1 MGYCFQRRHLKR
13 TLTIAIVVGVLLT
26 LINQGGIILA
36 GDPSAATWIRTAL
49 NFLVPFRVP
58 NAGLL
63 SARS

>member
-1 MGYCFQRRHLKR
+1 LGYCFQRRHLKR
-13 TLTIAIVVGVLLT
+13 TLTIAIVVGVLLA

-49 NFLVPFRVP
+49 NFLVPFCVS